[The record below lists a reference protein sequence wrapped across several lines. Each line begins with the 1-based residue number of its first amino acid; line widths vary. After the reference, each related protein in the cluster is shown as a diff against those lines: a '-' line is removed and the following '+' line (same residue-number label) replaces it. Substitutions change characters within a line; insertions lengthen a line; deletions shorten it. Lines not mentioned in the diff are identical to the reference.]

1 MRTVRGR
8 EKTNFNMAEGNTDC
22 QMSACEKFFPKE
34 FKPLKD
40 VVAEQLKG
48 SGYDITKF
56 DAHEVVTL
64 LSQIVNDRDQFKDGN
79 NFLFSISNG
88 EKTEELF
95 QLEAK
100 PTEDQPGNGR
110 LSLLKWKMKEIQEAK
125 TYAQLLPALKEY
137 YKNDTQSFA
146 SHIKKLFRNNEEV
159 TKEDIPQVT
168 FEAYMLWVFE
178 IARRSVV
185 SVKNPTHEKK
195 QLDNLPIGGAIAR
208 LVKLLELGNEEI
220 CSFDD
225 VFHPIG
231 KFHCFKGKAM
241 ERRKAIDKINETTLE
256 RRKAIDKINESTHL
270 QELSKMFYSEERQVA
285 EKMERLNFKD

>member
-1 MRTVRGR
+1 
-8 EKTNFNMAEGNTDC
+8 MAEGNTDC
-22 QMSACEKFFPKE
+22 QMSACEKFFPKQ

-48 SGYDITKF
+48 SGYDITMF

-64 LSQIVNDRDQFKDGN
+64 LSQIVNDQKQFKDGN

-88 EKTEELF
+88 KETEELF

-100 PTEDQPGNGR
+100 PTDDQPGNGR
-110 LSLLKWKMKEIQEAK
+110 LSLLKWKMEEIQEAK
-125 TYAQLLPALKEY
+125 TYAQLLPALKDY
-137 YKNDTQSFA
+137 YKNERKSFA

-168 FEAYMLWVFE
+168 FETYMILLFE

-185 SVKNPTHEKK
+185 TVENPTERRK
-195 QLDNLPIGGAIAR
+195 QLDNLPIGIAVAR
-208 LVKLLELGNEEI
+208 LVELLELGNEEI

-225 VFHPIG
+225 VFHPDG
-231 KFHCFKGKAM
+231 KFHCFARDPIGR
-241 ERRKAIDKINETTLE
+241 RRKAIDEINKTTLIP
-256 RRKAIDKINESTHL
+256 IDKVNESTHL
-270 QELSKMFYSEERQVA
+270 QELSKMFYSEERQKVDMVA
-285 EKMERLNFKD
+285 EKMERNLNVKD